1 MSRMEQ
7 VNELLRSEL
16 ANLLSREIAIDNG
29 LITILYVKCSPNLR
43 QATVG
48 ISVLPENMSGSA
60 LQILRK
66 HSSGFSGALK
76 NKLKLK
82 FIPKF
87 RWIIDSQERY
97 AVEIDKAINNLHDQD
112 DQ

>member
-7 VNELLRSEL
+7 VNELLRGEL
-16 ANLLSREIAIDNG
+16 AGLVSKEIAIEDG

-48 ISVLPENMSGSA
+48 ISVLPESMSGTA
-60 LQILRK
+60 LSVLRK
-66 HSSGFSGALK
+66 RGNGFSGALK
-76 NKLKLK
+76 GKLNLK
-82 FIPKF
+82 YIPKF

-97 AVEIDKAINNLHDQD
+97 AVDIDNAINEIHKND